1 MREITETFF
10 APDRET
16 WRAWLEKHH
25 ATAREIWLVMLKKHV
40 PRPSVTLAEAV
51 EEALCFGW
59 IDGHLRRIDD
69 ESHVLRFTPRGRR
82 SVWAQSNK
90 DRVERLI
97 REGKMTPAGLAAV
110 EAAKASGEWDAATAR
125 EDVDAVPDDLAG
137 ALREAGVDEA
147 SQACRH
153 PTASSTCTGSTTPNA
168 TRRDSDA
175 SPRRCVAC
183 ARGSDQGRSGGGGV
197 AAIAAP
203 RRPRLAPAATDTA
216 RFRRPSS
223 GW

>member
-1 MREITETFF
+1 MREIGETFF

-25 ATAREIWLVMLKKHV
+25 EREREIWLVLLKKHV
-40 PRPSVTLAEAV
+40 SRPSVTLAEAV

-69 ESHVLRFTPRGRR
+69 ESHALRFTPRGRR

-97 REGKMTPAGLAAV
+97 REGKMTPAGLTAV

-125 EDVDAVPDDLAG
+125 ENVNAVPEDLG
-137 ALREAGVDEA
+137 QALREVGAYTAFTSMAPSHRKQYLYWVNEAKRDE
-147 SQACRH
+147 
-153 PTASSTCTGSTTPNA
+153 
-168 TRRDSDA
+168 TRR
-175 SPRRCVAC
+175 RR
-183 ARGSDQGRSGGGGV
+183 
-197 AAIAAP
+197 IAETVRRVREG
-203 RRPRLAPAATDTA
+203 RRP
-216 RFRRPSS
+216 
-223 GW
+223 G

>member
-1 MREITETFF
+1 LWRCYADAAVHEIGDRFF

-16 WRAWLEKHH
+16 WRAWLSEHH
-25 ATAREIWLVMLKKHV
+25 MDRREVWLVLLKKRV
-40 PRPSVTLAEAV
+40 ARPCVTLQEAV

-97 REGKMTPAGLAAV
+97 REDRMTPAGLAAV

-125 EDVDAVPDDLAG
+125 EDVDTIPDDLAG
-137 ALREAGVDEA
+137 ALRDGGVYETFMATPPSQRKQYLYWVNDAKRDE
-147 SQACRH
+147 
-153 PTASSTCTGSTTPNA
+153 
-168 TRRDSDA
+168 TRRRRIAETVRRAREWKGSGQPPETDA
-175 SPRRCVAC
+175 SFRQAS
-183 ARGSDQGRSGGGGV
+183 A
-197 AAIAAP
+197 
-203 RRPRLAPAATDTA
+203 RPRTSQHPVEN
-216 RFRRPSS
+216 
-223 GW
+223 G

>member
-1 MREITETFF
+1 VREIGETFF

-16 WRAWLEKHH
+16 WRTWLEEHH
-25 ATAREIWLVMLKKHV
+25 ATEREVWLVLLKKRV
-40 PRPSVTLAEAV
+40 RRPSVRLDEAV

-69 ESHVLRFTPRGRR
+69 ESHALRFTPRGRR

-125 EDVDAVPDDLAG
+125 EDTETVPKDLAQALRKGG
-137 ALREAGVDEA
+137 ALEAFGK
-147 SQACRH
+147 
-153 PTASSTCTGSTTPNA
+153 
-168 TRRDSDA
+168 
-175 SPRRCVAC
+175 
-183 ARGSDQGRSGGGGV
+183 
-197 AAIAAP
+197 
-203 RRPRLAPAATDTA
+203 LAPSHRKQYLYWVAEAKRDET
-216 RFRRPSS
+216 RQRRI
-223 GW
+223 GETVRRVREGVRIQ